1 MTYLEELKTKRK
13 SSLIVV
19 CTLGLAALF
28 MESVRPIWMTNLFE
42 GTSFMQNEGVAFV
55 LKGLSFVTLGLLTAA
70 ILFIVHLIKVIYYS
84 IEISKQP

>member
-1 MTYLEELKTKRK
+1 MTYSDELREKRK

-42 GTSFMQNEGVAFV
+42 GTSFMQNEATAFV
-55 LKGLSFVTLGLLTAA
+55 VKVLSFLTLGLLTAA
-70 ILFIVHLIKVIYYS
+70 VAFIIHFFKVIYYS
-84 IEISKQP
+84 IEISKHP

>member
-1 MTYLEELKTKRK
+1 MTFLEELKTKRK

-42 GTSFMQNEGVAFV
+42 GLSFTQNEALGFIFK
-55 LKGLSFVTLGLLTAA
+55 LLSFFLLGAITAA
-70 ILFIVHLIKVIYYS
+70 ILFVIHLIKVIYYS
-84 IEISKQP
+84 IEIAKHP